1 MRELAVIVPT
11 RGRPENIRRVLE
23 AWDFT
28 EAWADADL
36 ILALDADDP
45 EIGRYYELAV
55 EWPRLE
61 WRTFPQWQPMVPK
74 LNATA
79 LLLAEGDHEYR
90 ALGFA
95 GDDHLPQTIGWA
107 RRYLT
112 VLGELKTGMVYSDDG
127 YQGQNLCTE
136 WAMTTDVV
144 TTLERMVPALVEHMY
159 CDNAVLEL
167 MTSLG
172 AVRYLPEVRI
182 EHRHPIAG
190 KAETDAQYERVNS
203 REQFRRDR
211 QTFIKWQR
219 RELAGQV
226 AALRELREG
235 LPEVRPEVKGKPVRD
250 RTRSPIPRFF
260 RKVRGASSDEIGL
273 ALADMAVRVPG
284 DQAIVELG
292 VFQGRTALLM
302 AWGASQGGRAHVWG
316 VDAWDLPGNT
326 YGPPFTDTGSRQW
339 ARYNVK
345 ALGYGKRVTL
355 VHNFAVRAA
364 REWVTRPDLIGLGNR
379 PVGLLFVDD
388 DHSYEGARDAILAW
402 APHLAPGATIAVDD
416 YGHPDWPGVAQAVDA
431 LVDEGVLEPVE
442 VFHDQL
448 AVTRLADPHAGPD
461 PVATQPE
468 AAPQPLSR
476 GEEPRAITSEGVSPS
491 PRLPSREALE
501 AEWERVDPDGVAALR
516 ESAARLRDT
525 SVSNETVLANELPE
539 LVTDTTIDK
548 LNTFQLRALAKA
560 RGIVLGARK
569 DKRAAMVQALR
580 DGQ

>member
-79 LLLAEGDHEYR
+79 LLLADGDHEYR

-144 TTLERMVPALVEHMY
+144 RTLERMVPAPVEHMY

-167 MTSLG
+167 MTAVG

-190 KAETDAQYERVNS
+190 KAESDAQYERVNS

-211 QTFIKWQR
+211 ATFTKWQR
-219 RELAGQV
+219 RELPGQV
-226 AALRELREG
+226 AALRELRGG
-235 LPEVRPEVKGKPVRD
+235 LPETRPEVKGKPVRD

-260 RKVRGASSDEIGL
+260 RRVKGASSDEIGL

-302 AWGASQGGRAHVWG
+302 AWGANQGGRAHVWG

-345 ALGYGKRVTL
+345 SLGYGKRITL
-355 VHNFAVRAA
+355 VHDFAVRAA
-364 REWVTRPDLIGLGNR
+364 RGWNGPR
-379 PVGLLFVDD
+379 VGLLFVDD
-388 DHSYEGARDAILAW
+388 DHSYEGARDAILSW
-402 APHLAPGATIAVDD
+402 LPHLAPGATIAVDD
-416 YGHPDWPGVAQAVDA
+416 YGHPDWPGVAQAVDK
-431 LVDEGVLEPVE
+431 LVDDGVLEPVE

-448 AVTRLADPHAGPD
+448 AVTRVAVD
-461 PVATQPE
+461 PVVTQPE
-468 AAPQPLSR
+468 AAP
-476 GEEPRAITSEGVSPS
+476 EPQAITSEGVSPS
-491 PRLPSREALE
+491 PELPSREALE

-516 ESAARLRDT
+516 ASAAELERKHDT
-525 SVSNETVLANELPE
+525 PVSNESVLASELDE
-539 LVTDTTIDK
+539 LVADTTIEK
-548 LNTFQLRALAKA
+548 LNTFQLRRLAKH

-569 DKRAAMVQALR
+569 DKRGQMLQALR
-580 DGQ
+580 DGR

>member
-74 LNATA
+74 LNASA
-79 LLLAEGDHEYR
+79 LLLADEGYA

-112 VLGELKTGMVYSDDG
+112 VLGELKTGMV
-127 YQGQNLCTE
+127 
-136 WAMTTDVV
+136 
-144 TTLERMVPALVEHMY
+144 Y

-219 RELAGQV
+219 REMAGQV

-388 DHSYEGARDAILAW
+388 DHSYEGARNAILAW

-491 PRLPSREALE
+491 PELPSREALE

-516 ESAARLRDT
+516 ESAARPRDT
-525 SVSNETVLANELPE
+525 SLSNETVL
-539 LVTDTTIDK
+539 
-548 LNTFQLRALAKA
+548 
-560 RGIVLGARK
+560 
-569 DKRAAMVQALR
+569 
-580 DGQ
+580 